1 MKIEIQSKKGLRT
14 TLSIFVDKK
23 SIKKKLEERLIELQS
38 QVQLKGFR
46 PGKVPAAV
54 IKNQFGKAVY
64 GEVIDKLLKETSSK
78 ALEEKKIKA
87 AGQPKIDL
95 KTFGEGKDL
104 NYELQ
109 VDCFPEIKLSPLD
122 KFQIKDYKISI
133 DKKFIEEKIKEMANS
148 HKTYIEKK
156 PNEKSEIG
164 DQITFDYS
172 GTIDG
177 KKFEGSEGKNIK
189 IELGKN
195 LFLENFDKQMEG
207 LKINENKSVEVLL
220 PSNHPKK
227 ELANKK
233 TKFDCKVTSIK
244 KGISSKIDD
253 EFAKQMGTKD
263 LGELKNMIEK
273 QMSNQYSQALSS
285 ISKKEIFDQLE
296 KNHNISLPD
305 NLVENEIN
313 LITKN
318 LKKDEILKHRSKN
331 EKLAKSR
338 VKLGLILNEFG
349 EKNNLKVKDEEIK
362 SEIQKQVKGMPGQE
376 KLIFEYYQK
385 NPLATQNLRGS
396 LYEEKVINFIKSKC
410 KLNTKN
416 ISMKEADKILA
427 DFNKPN
433 DIPKQ
438 NKTKKTNKDKAK

>member
-1 MKIEIQSKKGLRT
+1 
-14 TLSIFVDKK
+14 
-23 SIKKKLEERLIELQS
+23 
-38 QVQLKGFR
+38 
-46 PGKVPAAV
+46 
-54 IKNQFGKAVY
+54 
-64 GEVIDKLLKETSSK
+64 
-78 ALEEKKIKA
+78 
-87 AGQPKIDL
+87 
-95 KTFGEGKDL
+95 
-104 NYELQ
+104 
-109 VDCFPEIKLSPLD
+109 
-122 KFQIKDYKISI
+122 
-133 DKKFIEEKIKEMANS
+133 
-148 HKTYIEKK
+148 
-156 PNEKSEIG
+156 
-164 DQITFDYS
+164 
-172 GTIDG
+172 
-177 KKFEGSEGKNIK
+177 
-189 IELGKN
+189 
-195 LFLENFDKQMEG
+195 
-207 LKINENKSVEVLL
+207 
-220 PSNHPKK
+220 
-227 ELANKK
+227 
-233 TKFDCKVTSIK
+233 
-244 KGISSKIDD
+244 
-253 EFAKQMGTKD
+253 MGTKD